1 MGPPFEFYSE
11 TGIRIWT
18 GIKADNLKSLL
29 EAVRTV
35 SGSAIF
41 YHMHH
46 SLFRRHFTTSDYM
59 NDFAR
64 WVFLTQNQEVL
75 AEKLASIDPWEYNTV
90 REVREVLVDYLG
102 RHIGEGERFDRIPAG
117 SEFFFLEQR
126 SALFPTGL
134 VAANLKEFLSCLK
147 YASRNSLFFHL
158 VEARIRLGRKSNDFS
173 EWLGD
178 SLGESELARRIA
190 SISPYQYNLWGI
202 KEKIL
207 SLVGER
213 LADAS

>member
-1 MGPPFEFYSE
+1 MGQPFEFYSE

-35 SGSAIF
+35 RGSAIF

-46 SLFRRHFTTSDYM
+46 SLFRRHFTAADYM

-64 WVFLTQNQEVL
+64 WVLLNQSQEVL

-90 REVREVLVDYLG
+90 REVREVLMDYLD
-102 RHIGEGERFDRIPAG
+102 RYIGEGERFQRVPAG

-134 VAANLKEFLSCLK
+134 VAANLKEFFSCLQ
-147 YASRNSLFFHL
+147 YASCSSFFFHL
-158 VEARIRLGRKSNDFS
+158 VEARLRLGRKSNDFS
-173 EWLGD
+173 EWLGN
-178 SLGESELARRIA
+178 SLGESELAQRIA

-202 KEKIL
+202 REKVL

>member
-1 MGPPFEFYSE
+1 MGQSFEFYSE

-18 GIKADNLKSLL
+18 GIKADNLKDLL

-46 SLFRRHFTTSDYM
+46 SLFRRHFTASDYI

-64 WVFLTQNQEVL
+64 WVLLVLHQDVL
-75 AEKLASIDPWEYNTV
+75 AERLASIDPWEHNTV
-90 REVREVLVDYLG
+90 REVREDLVRYLE
-102 RHIGEGERFDRIPAG
+102 RYLGEGETFRRVPAG

-126 SALFPTGL
+126 SVLFPTGF
-134 VAANLKEFLSCLK
+134 VATNLQEFFTGLQS
-147 YASRNSLFFHL
+147 ASRSSLFFHL
-158 VEARIRLGRKSNDFS
+158 VEARIRLGKKSNDFS
-173 EWLGD
+173 EWLAD
-178 SLGESELARRIA
+178 SLGETDLARRIDA
-190 SISPYQYNLWGI
+190 ISPYQYNLWGL

-207 SLVGER
+207 SLVGGR
-213 LADAS
+213 LHSAT